1 MLATDTSFY
10 LFGGSGDNNIKYN
23 DLWQFNNNAWTK
35 ICKGVPFSSDVV
47 QTGCP
52 DNLPLHKSGVQI
64 TLIKNRH
71 ILVFGGIHEVT
82 YEMNDLA
89 SFDLTTKKWTT
100 IDEENKN
107 NSESGSPKNKSM
119 I

>member
-1 MLATDTSFY
+1 M
-10 LFGGSGDNNIKYN
+10 
-23 DLWQFNNNAWTK
+23 
-35 ICKGVPFSSDVV
+35 PFSSDVAE
-47 QTGCP
+47 TGCP
-52 DNLPLHKSGVQI
+52 DNMPLQKSGVQI
-64 TLIKNRH
+64 TLVKYRH

-89 SFDLTTKKWTT
+89 SFDLTTNKWKT

-107 NSESGSPKNKSM
+107 NSESGSPKNKSL